1 MDDEKENGEKSIT
14 ERISD
19 TVKNIVDTTSEAAMN
34 ALKTEEPKPGPAKE
48 TRGQVYVPE
57 ATDAVAA
64 PAPLVPA
71 DPVEPAPAVRKRK
84 RAAHKRAKKR
94 VTKAKKAVPPKT
106 APKKSAKKSAK
117 KAAPKK
123 TAKKASKKTAKK
135 SKKTKKTKRGR

>member
-19 TVKNIVDTTSEAAMN
+19 TVKNIVDATSEATMN
-34 ALKTEEPKPGPAKE
+34 AFKTEEPKPGPAKE
-48 TRGQVYVPE
+48 TREQVYVPE

-71 DPVEPAPAVRKRK
+71 DPIEPAPRVKK
-84 RAAHKRAKKR
+84 GAAHKRAKKKR
-94 VTKAKKAVPPKT
+94 VTKAEKAAPPKT
-106 APKKSAKKSAK
+106 APKNSAKKSAK

-123 TAKKASKKTAKK
+123 TAKKASKKAAKK